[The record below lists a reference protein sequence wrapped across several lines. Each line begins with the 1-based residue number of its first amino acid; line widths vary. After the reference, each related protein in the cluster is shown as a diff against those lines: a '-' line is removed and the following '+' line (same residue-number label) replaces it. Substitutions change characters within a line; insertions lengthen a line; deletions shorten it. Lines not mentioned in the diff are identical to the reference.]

1 MDKVKNNNTYVHT
14 DPNPKKQEKK
24 DRPSLRKEKPE
35 ITNIPE
41 EIKKIRISE
50 ENPLISYSKKR
61 DTPKTNRIEKI

>member
-14 DPNPKKQEKK
+14 DPNPKKQEKE
-24 DRPSLRKEKPE
+24 DRSTIRKGKPE

-41 EIKKIRISE
+41 EIKIKITE

-61 DTPKTNRIEKI
+61 VTAQTKRIEKI